1 MEKGL
6 GQNLEEHQHLQDG
19 QRKKTL
25 AKRARSDEGGN
36 RNIQKRVE
44 SVKSRKNHSKVRE
57 LSALA

>member
-6 GQNLEEHQHLQDG
+6 GQNLEEHQHLKDG

-44 SVKSRKNHSKVRE
+44 SVKSRKNH
-57 LSALA
+57 L